1 MNSSIKIFDENNN
14 LSDDFNETVEM
25 VLMGIHG
32 DKYYDNDDELQDT
45 RLLKKI
51 KVEEEEEVKPKSLK
65 KEKVTFKD
73 FLPVLFFMLIASVL
87 IFGGHYF
94 LNTFDISSLFGE

>member
-1 MNSSIKIFDENNN
+1 MNSSINIFDENNN
-14 LSDDFNETVEM
+14 LSDDFNETVEL

-45 RLLKKI
+45 RLLKTI
-51 KVEEEEEVKPKSLK
+51 NEEEPKVTKKTK

-73 FLPVLFFMLIASVL
+73 FIPVLFFMLITTVL
-87 IFGGHYF
+87 CIGGYYF
-94 LNTFDISSLFGE
+94 LNNFDISSLFGA

>member
-1 MNSSIKIFDENNN
+1 MNSSIKIFDENMN

-45 RLLKKI
+45 RLLKTI
-51 KVEEEEEVKPKSLK
+51 KEEETKEVKPKYK

-73 FLPVLFFMLIASVL
+73 FIPVLFFMLITAVL
-87 IFGGHYF
+87 CFGGYYF
-94 LNTFDISSLFGE
+94 LNNFDISSMFGA

>member
-1 MNSSIKIFDENNN
+1 MNSSIKIFDENMN

-32 DKYYDNDDELQDT
+32 DKYYDNDDELQAT
-45 RLLKKI
+45 SLFKTIKEEKKEI
-51 KVEEEEEVKPKSLK
+51 KVK

-73 FLPVLFFMLIASVL
+73 FLPVLFFMLITVVL
-87 IFGGHYF
+87 CYGGYYF
-94 LNTFDISSLFGE
+94 LNSFDISTLLGG

>member
-32 DKYYDNDDELQDT
+32 EKYYDNDDELQDT
-45 RLLKKI
+45 RLLKTI
-51 KVEEEEEVKPKSLK
+51 KEEEIKEVKPKYK

-73 FLPVLFFMLIASVL
+73 FIPVLITAVL
-87 IFGGHYF
+87 CFGGYYF
-94 LNTFDISSLFGE
+94 LNNFDISSMFGA

>member
-51 KVEEEEEVKPKSLK
+51 KVEEEKEIPKKNTK

-73 FLPVLFFMLIASVL
+73 FLPVLFFILITVVL
-87 IFGGHYF
+87 CYGGYYF
-94 LNTFDISSLFGE
+94 LNSFDISSLFGE